1 MPSRNHARRLVF
13 KGTHPKLQTGMEYTI
28 WEYAVAAGRDYKR
41 LHHKLSRYEYVSD
54 KMLEEYIPR
63 PLLSRLET
71 SSQVYSQAWLSKPL
85 RS

>member
-1 MPSRNHARRLVF
+1 MPSRTHARRLVF
-13 KGTHPKLQTGMEYTI
+13 KGTHPKLQTGKEYTI
-28 WEYAVAAGRDYKR
+28 FEYAEACGKNYKR

-63 PLLSRLET
+63 TLPSRLET
-71 SSQVYSQAWLSKPL
+71 SSQVCSQAWLSRPL

>member
-1 MPSRNHARRLVF
+1 MSSRSHARRLVF

-28 WEYAVAAGRDYKR
+28 FEYAEASGRDYKR
-41 LHHKLSRYEYVSD
+41 LHHKLSRHEYVSD

-63 PLLSRLET
+63 PLPSRLET
-71 SSQVYSQAWLSKPL
+71 SSQVCSQAWLSRPL